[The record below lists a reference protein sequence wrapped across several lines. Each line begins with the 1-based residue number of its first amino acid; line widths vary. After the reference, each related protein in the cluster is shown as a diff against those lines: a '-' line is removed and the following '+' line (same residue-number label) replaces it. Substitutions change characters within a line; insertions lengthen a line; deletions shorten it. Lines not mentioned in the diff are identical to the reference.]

1 MDSLLRRS
9 ELIQI
14 RVTPNEKIALG
25 ALARS
30 QGVSLSEFVVSAAKD
45 SGLRAAK
52 SLDEAT
58 KVRTLTQRRAPYRA
72 RRTLKGRPVEPFKVP
87 YLQARDAATF
97 EEVVRYVARE
107 MHTDEHTV
115 AILMTH
121 LVEGIADVVVSGRVF
136 RWPGFFAVGSV
147 RVQTKE
153 GDQCRPRFQ
162 AYPPM
167 TKHVLWNCS
176 MERACNKEM
185 QAHRRRRRKDR
196 FGTLRSMMESM
207 RYTIAKQDLKI
218 LDAMLRLNSDW
229 RDFAPTHEL

>member
-1 MDSLLRRS
+1 MDPLLRRT

-14 RVTPNEKIALG
+14 RVTSNEKIALG
-25 ALARS
+25 VLARS
-30 QGVSLSEFVVSAAKD
+30 QGVSLSEFVMSAAKE

-52 SLDEAT
+52 SLEAAT

-72 RRTLKGRPVEPFKVP
+72 RRMLKGRQVEPFKVP
-87 YLQARDAATF
+87 YLHGQDAAPF

-136 RWPGFFAVGSV
+136 RWPGFFAVGPF

-162 AYPPM
+162 AYPPLLN
-167 TKHVLWNCS
+167 HVVWNCPV
-176 MERACNKEM
+176 ERACNKEM

-196 FGTLRSMMESM
+196 FGTLRSLMEST
-207 RYTIAKQDLKI
+207 RYVIAKQDLKI
-218 LDAMLRLNSDW
+218 LDAMVRLNSDW